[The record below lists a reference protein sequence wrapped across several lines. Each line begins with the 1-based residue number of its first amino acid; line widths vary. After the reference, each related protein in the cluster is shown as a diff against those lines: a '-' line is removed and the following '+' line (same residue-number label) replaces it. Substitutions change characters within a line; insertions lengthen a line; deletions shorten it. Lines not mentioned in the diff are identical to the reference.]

1 MIKWLS
7 GQMHA
12 WMDLEMSGWVEKW
25 VERRMSRWGEVNRWV
40 MVGSHRYVLQQV
52 FLDDEE

>member
-1 MIKWLS
+1 
-7 GQMHA
+7 MHA